1 MILIF
6 DGETSSKSMLL
17 LVRRHWFLGFCFL
30 FYDKIGECS
39 LHGCILI
46 KITHVG
52 GTLMI
57 LIFDG
62 ETSSK

>member
-17 LVRRHWFLGFCFL
+17 LMRRHWFLGFCF

-39 LHGCILI
+39 LRGCVLI
-46 KITHVG
+46 QIAHVG

-57 LIFDG
+57 LIFVG